1 MLTNHV
7 LIIISQI
14 LAGNRGKVAQ
24 EGYLLGNKKYDDV
37 EQTINGAIVALE
49 LILNREKKHI
59 TNTLS

>member
-14 LAGNRGKVAQ
+14 LAGNRGKVSQ